1 MYPTEGRIQ
10 VTKLR
15 LLEAPLRLPDESGVD
30 FVASAAVPEGPT
42 TAQRNHVIFCADATY
57 VDADTCLCSVFKEP
71 VPSSGRGRTL
81 PGSPYSVNRKVAVS
95 FRSGRR
101 DLIELLWKDRF
112 RLASGAEKIG
122 REVTGVKD
130 FLTYVQK
137 EKGTAA
143 QRIERFRG
151 DRPEPK

>member
-1 MYPTEGRIQ
+1 MQ

-42 TAQRNHVIFCADATY
+42 TAQRNHVIFCAVATY

-81 PGSPYSVNRKVAVS
+81 PGSPFSVNRKVAVS
-95 FRSGRR
+95 FVRG
-101 DLIELLWKDRF
+101 DATFWKDRF

-130 FLTYVQK
+130 FFRGRSSHRTTGRGQK
-137 EKGTAA
+137 RHSGSAIRTT
-143 QRIERFRG
+143 RG